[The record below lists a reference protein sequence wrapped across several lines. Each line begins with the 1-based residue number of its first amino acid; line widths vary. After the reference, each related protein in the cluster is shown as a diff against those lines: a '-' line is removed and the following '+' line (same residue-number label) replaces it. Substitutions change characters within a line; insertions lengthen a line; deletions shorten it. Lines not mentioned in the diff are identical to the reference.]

1 MSEHDN
7 EQFSDT
13 EKAILPAGESAEL
26 TPEQAAGKAAALLLA
41 QAIYDR
47 TAQNL
52 VAPLKWIRQLKL
64 DGLEDEKLSELLN
77 AVDQEQACEELKDI
91 VRVKGK
97 KDSYY
102 FDASI
107 MTPEFARVQAL
118 IEDKDMLATIAEVA
132 RHDSSLYPRPAPF
145 SKFSGYPFR
154 FSVDEIEGAAA
165 RMQLSEAYRDIGV
178 VEASNGAK
186 AFYSSQ
192 SLSKNYARALFQD
205 IEVDSREWQ

>member
-1 MSEHDN
+1 MNEHDD
-7 EQFSDT
+7 QQLPDT
-13 EKAILPAGESAEL
+13 REVILPEETSAEL
-26 TPEQAAGKAAALLLA
+26 SPEQAAGKAAALLLA

-64 DGLEDEKLSELLN
+64 DGLDDEKLSELLS
-77 AVDQEQACEELKDI
+77 AVDQGQACEELKDTVLI
-91 VRVKGK
+91 KGK

-154 FSVDEIEGAAA
+154 FSADEIEGAAA
-165 RMQLSEAYRDIGV
+165 RMQLSEEYRDIGV

>member
-1 MSEHDN
+1 MNEHDD
-7 EQFSDT
+7 QQLPDT
-13 EKAILPAGESAEL
+13 REVILPEDASAEL

-64 DGLEDEKLSELLN
+64 DGLGDEKLTELLS

-154 FSVDEIEGAAA
+154 FSADEIEGAAA

>member
-1 MSEHDN
+1 MSEH
-7 EQFSDT
+7 EQFPDT
-13 EKAILPAGESAEL
+13 EIAVLPAGGSAEL
-26 TPEQAAGKAAALLLA
+26 GTEQAVEKAAALLLA

-64 DGLEDEKLSELLN
+64 DGLGDEKLSELLRD
-77 AVDQEQACEELKDI
+77 VDQEQACEELKDI

-118 IEDKDMLATIAEVA
+118 IEDKDMLATIAEVT

-154 FSVDEIEGAAA
+154 FSLDEIEGAAA
-165 RMQLSEAYRDIGV
+165 RMQLSEEYKDIGV

>member
-1 MSEHDN
+1 MSEH

-41 QAIYDR
+41 QTIYDR

-64 DGLEDEKLSELLN
+64 DGLGDEKLSELLS
-77 AVDQEQACEELKDI
+77 AVDQGQPSEDLKDVVFI
-91 VRVKGK
+91 KGK

>member
-13 EKAILPAGESAEL
+13 EKAILPASESAEL

-41 QAIYDR
+41 QTIYDR

-64 DGLEDEKLSELLN
+64 DGLEDEKLSELLS

-165 RMQLSEAYRDIGV
+165 RMQLSEEYRDIGV

>member
-1 MSEHDN
+1 MNEHETNQSPDMM
-7 EQFSDT
+7 
-13 EKAILPAGESAEL
+13 LPQVPFAEL
-26 TPEQAAGKAAALLLA
+26 SPEQTAEKAAALLLA
-41 QAIYDR
+41 QTIYDR

-52 VAPLKWIRQLKL
+52 VAPLKWIKQLKL
-64 DGLEDEKLSELLN
+64 EGLDDEKLSELLS
-77 AVDQEQACEELKDI
+77 AVDQEQACEELKDAALI
-91 VRVKGK
+91 KGK

-107 MTPEFARVQAL
+107 MTPEFARIQTL
-118 IEDKDMLATIAEVA
+118 IEDKDMLAAIAEVA
-132 RHDSSLYPRPAPF
+132 RHDSALYPRPAPF

-154 FSVDEIEGAAA
+154 YTIDEIEGAAA
-165 RMQLSEAYRDIGV
+165 RMQLSEEYKDIGV

-186 AFYSSQ
+186 AFFSSQ

>member
-1 MSEHDN
+1 MNEHDD
-7 EQFSDT
+7 QQLPDT
-13 EKAILPAGESAEL
+13 REVILPEEASAEL

-64 DGLEDEKLSELLN
+64 DGLEDEKLSELLS

-91 VRVKGK
+91 VRVKGN

-154 FSVDEIEGAAA
+154 FSLDEIEGAAA

>member
-1 MSEHDN
+1 MNEHD
-7 EQFSDT
+7 ELQLPDT
-13 EKAILPAGESAEL
+13 REVILPEETSGELS
-26 TPEQAAGKAAALLLA
+26 PEQAAGKAAALLLA
-41 QAIYDR
+41 QTIYDR

-64 DGLEDEKLSELLN
+64 DGLGDEKLTELLS

-107 MTPEFARVQAL
+107 MTPEFARIQAL

-154 FSVDEIEGAAA
+154 FSADEIEGAAA
-165 RMQLSEAYRDIGV
+165 RMQLSEEYKDIGV

>member
-26 TPEQAAGKAAALLLA
+26 TPEQEAGKAAALLLA
-41 QAIYDR
+41 QTIYDR

-64 DGLEDEKLSELLN
+64 DRLGDEKLSELLS
-77 AVDQEQACEELKDI
+77 AVDQGQACDELNDTVLI
-91 VRVKGK
+91 KGK

-165 RMQLSEAYRDIGV
+165 RMQLSEAYKDIGV

>member
-13 EKAILPAGESAEL
+13 EKLILPAGESAERS
-26 TPEQAAGKAAALLLA
+26 PEQAAALMLA

-52 VAPLKWIRQLKL
+52 VAPLKWIKQLKPEGM
-64 DGLEDEKLSELLN
+64 DAEKLSELLSG
-77 AVDQEQACEELKDI
+77 VDQGQACEELKNAALI
-91 VRVKGK
+91 KGK

-145 SKFSGYPFR
+145 SKFSGYPVL

>member
-1 MSEHDN
+1 MNEHDD
-7 EQFSDT
+7 QQLPDT
-13 EKAILPAGESAEL
+13 REVILPEEASAEL
-26 TPEQAAGKAAALLLA
+26 SPEQSAEKAAALLLA

-64 DGLEDEKLSELLN
+64 DGLDDEKLSELLS
-77 AVDQEQACEELKDI
+77 AVDQGQACEELKDTVLI
-91 VRVKGK
+91 KGK

-154 FSVDEIEGAAA
+154 FSADEIEC
-165 RMQLSEAYRDIGV
+165 Q
-178 VEASNGAK
+178 ASW
-186 AFYSSQ
+186 
-192 SLSKNYARALFQD
+192 L
-205 IEVDSREWQ
+205 

>member
-1 MSEHDN
+1 MNEHDN

-13 EKAILPAGESAEL
+13 EKPILSADGSAEL

-41 QAIYDR
+41 QTIYDR

-64 DGLEDEKLSELLN
+64 DGLGDEKLSELLS
-77 AVDQEQACEELKDI
+77 AVDQGQACEELKDTVLI
-91 VRVKGK
+91 KGK

-154 FSVDEIEGAAA
+154 FSADEIEGAAA
-165 RMQLSEAYRDIGV
+165 RMQLSEAYKDIGV

>member
-1 MSEHDN
+1 MNEHDD
-7 EQFSDT
+7 QQLPDT
-13 EKAILPAGESAEL
+13 RELILPEEASAEP

-64 DGLEDEKLSELLN
+64 DGLEDEKLSELLS
-77 AVDQEQACEELKDI
+77 AVDQGQACEELKDTVLI
-91 VRVKGK
+91 KGK

-132 RHDSSLYPRPAPF
+132 RHDSSL
-145 SKFSGYPFR
+145 
-154 FSVDEIEGAAA
+154 
-165 RMQLSEAYRDIGV
+165 
-178 VEASNGAK
+178 
-186 AFYSSQ
+186 
-192 SLSKNYARALFQD
+192 
-205 IEVDSREWQ
+205 